1 MSDSEIDPKVIS
13 LWLRSIDA
21 NYLKSK
27 YASMASMESVAH
39 LHIQAADL
47 IDALA
52 AERDELDAT
61 VRLLSK
67 VQTKLIAELAA
78 ERKDAERYRWLR
90 DHKPNYFIEFRVE
103 KMIPRGP
110 SSPYWETVSKTRTDS
125 TIDAAMKEQKP

>member
-13 LWLRSIDA
+13 LWRLRSIDA

-27 YASMASMESVAH
+27 YASMESVAH

-52 AERDELDAT
+52 AERKELDAT

-78 ERKDAERYRWLR
+78 ARKDASVMRRLLNNASAWVGSGCA
-90 DHKPNYFIEFRVE
+90 IECRT
-103 KMIPRGP
+103 PDAP
-110 SSPYWETVSKTRTDS
+110 SCSCESLQDA
-125 TIDAAMKEQKP
+125 IHAAMKEPT

>member
-13 LWLRSIDA
+13 LWRLRSIDA

-27 YASMASMESVAH
+27 YASMESVAH

-52 AERDELDAT
+52 AERKELDAT

-78 ERKDAERYRWLR
+78 ARKDAERYRWLR

-103 KMIPRGP
+103 KIIPRGP
-110 SSPYWETVSKTRTDS
+110 CEPDWETVSKTRLDS

>member
-1 MSDSEIDPKVIS
+1 MKSLENKKIVEEDVDPEDWGDIPDIGG
-13 LWLRSIDA
+13 LL
-21 NYLKSK
+21 
-27 YASMASMESVAH
+27 
-39 LHIQAADL
+39 QAADL

-52 AERDELDAT
+52 AERKELDAT

-78 ERKDAERYRWLR
+78 AKKDAERYRWLR

-103 KMIPRGP
+103 KIIPRGP
-110 SSPYWETVSKTRTDS
+110 CEPDWETVSKTRLDS